1 LVINLKAAQA
11 LEITVPEMLLLSADE
26 VIK

>member
-1 LVINLKAAQA
+1 LVINPKAAQA

-26 VIK
+26 LIK